1 MNARIFPS
9 AGWGLIVLTTMALA
23 ACGAREGELKV
34 YGAEPTARGR
44 STRLSGDDANA
55 RDDEPTIRDLVRK
68 YVRRQELAAVS
79 GTSKTTG
86 PKKNEVPDKLPGDLR
101 KVIALEYTVLLRKSN
116 DGDEKAEEEPIDPHD
131 HEFKLG
137 DKIRVQVEPLSDLY
151 IYIFHEGAS
160 GERTCLLPSDEET
173 PPLAKGERKL
183 RLPSDGG
190 YFEFMP
196 PAGEER
202 LIVVATEEKVDRSVL
217 ASLVFKKPDEK
228 LSTEEQ
234 AIQQKLKAR
243 AQKTLKSIRE
253 QRAQGTK
260 FRGLFTDEVLAEVA
274 GELKDEGGTRAVLEE
289 PPHGAQTSTFT
300 MSVSPDKDGAGELFV
315 SIPLKSTSGDER

>member
-1 MNARIFPS
+1 MNARTLPS
-9 AGWGLIVLTTMALA
+9 LCWGLIVFSLTFVSTA
-23 ACGAREGELKV
+23 AGA
-34 YGAEPTARGR
+34 
-44 STRLSGDDANA
+44 GDD
-55 RDDEPTIRDLVRK
+55 ESSVRDLVRK
-68 YVRRQELAAVS
+68 YVRRQDQAANT
-79 GTSKTTG
+79 GTPKTPG
-86 PKKNEVPDKLPGDLR
+86 PKKGDVPDKLPGDLR
-101 KVIALEYTVLLRKSN
+101 KVIALEYTVLLLK
-116 DGDEKAEEEPIDPHD
+116 GDREEAVDPHK

-137 DKIRVQVEPLSDLY
+137 DKIHVQVEPLSDLY